1 MINMPQQDTA
11 DLISLRKDLKK
22 RASAKKA
29 KISARFFKT
38 GPGEYGEDDVF
49 IGVVMP
55 DTRRVAKMY
64 TGLSLP
70 ETEKLLHSRI
80 HEERMCALLILIER
94 FKGGSQPDR
103 ERIYKLYLKNTKYIN
118 NWDLIDLSAPHIVGE
133 FLADK
138 PKVILYKL
146 AKSKSLWERRIAVLS
161 TFNFIYKGKSQ
172 ETLKIAEILLDDEHD
187 LIQKAVGWML
197 RETGKRCSEKILEDF
212 LHKRYKQMPRTML
225 RYAIERLPEA
235 RRKAYL
241 GGTI

>member
-1 MINMPQQDTA
+1 MINMPRQDTA

-22 RASAKKA
+22 RASAGKA

-38 GPGEYGEDDVF
+38 GPGEYGEGDVF

-55 DTRRVAKMY
+55 DNRLVAKMY

-70 ETEKLLHSRI
+70 KIEKLLHSRI
-80 HEERMCALLILIER
+80 HEERMCALLILIEK

-118 NWDLIDLSAPHIVGE
+118 NWDLIDLSAPHIVGG

-138 PKVILYKL
+138 PRDVLYGL
-146 AKSKSLWERRIAVLS
+146 AKAKSLWERRIAMLA
-161 TFNFIYKGKSQ
+161 TFNFIYHGEHQ
-172 ETLKIAEILLDDEHD
+172 DALKIAEILLSDEHD

-212 LHKRYKQMPRTML
+212 LQKRYKQMPRTML

-241 GGTI
+241 GGTV